1 MNLALAGGNLAILVD
16 VFSSAVDIE
25 LVFGVVS
32 TQLMG
37 SYTRRPEVCDAMSL
51 CECACSR
58 IHTTAPTCW
67 SSWVHFCFYLIA
79 MGFHRGYRR
88 LTSIF
93 KLTQIFPFLL
103 ELISKI
109 SGWYRPANASHIETN
124 RNTVDSTRYSMC
136 RIYIYIY
143 ILTFIDDPYWW
154 HIRWRFCWAK
164 SLQSSLG
171 SHRLTTLQFTL

>member
-51 CECACSR
+51 CVCVFT
-58 IHTTAPTCW
+58 HTHHCTHVLVILSAFLFLFNCNGISQGIQETHKHIQMNSNLSISLGINLQNLRLI
-67 SSWVHFCFYLIA
+67 SSSKCKSYWNQSK
-79 MGFHRGYRR
+79 YRR
-88 LTSIF
+88 F
-93 KLTQIFPFLL
+93 NKVFNVP
-103 ELISKI
+103 
-109 SGWYRPANASHIETN
+109 Y
-124 RNTVDSTRYSMC
+124 
-136 RIYIYIY
+136 IYIYIY

-154 HIRWRFCWAK
+154 HIKWRFCWAK